1 MGLLNFLMFSKLHLE
16 FNDEKDSTKYY
27 LNDHSNFEQL
37 FKRASFWGNKESMK
51 INIQYTTGNNDK
63 K

>member
-1 MGLLNFLMFSKLHLE
+1 MFSKLHLE